1 MNCTVAKGV
10 SALVVLATLGFVSSG
25 CVTTQVDTTKPP
37 PTSMVDKVGQSFKS
51 GVDKTAELVG
61 VKPKPHAAEDP
72 DVIQVS
78 ATSDKPTPDL
88 LVSLAQVHEQSGK
101 LNDAE
106 KQYRHALKLDAN
118 YLPALL
124 GYARLQDRR
133 GNFDDATR
141 LYQKAIA
148 AHPNNAAPYNDLGL
162 SYQKRKMLTE
172 SAKLLR
178 QAVRL
183 EPQAKLYRNNLA
195 SVLVELGQINEALA
209 QFAMVEGEA
218 VAHYN
223 VGYLLAQDGDPN
235 GALGHFQQALRIN
248 PSLTAAQQWVARL
261 APSRPE
267 GRPMLA
273 APAQGPV
280 PVRFAAQTRPVAAT
294 PGPTVV
300 ALPPVNEIVVPA
312 AATRAPLQPASEI
325 ENLPPDPEPLP
336 KFLDGSAPPRD
347 ETPKAARTYKLQS
360 PDAD

>member
-1 MNCTVAKGV
+1 MNCTVAKGAF
-10 SALVVLATLGFVSSG
+10 ALVVLATLGFISCG

-37 PTSMVDKVGQSFKS
+37 PPTMADKVGQSLKS
-51 GVDKTAELVG
+51 GVDKTAEFVG
-61 VKPKPHAAEDP
+61 VKPKPHATEDP
-72 DVIQVS
+72 DVIQAS

-106 KQYRHALKLDAN
+106 KQYQHALRLNAN

-124 GYARLQDRR
+124 GYARLEDRR
-133 GNFDDATR
+133 GNFDDATK

-148 AHPNNAAPYNDLGL
+148 THPKDATSYNDLGL

-172 SAKLLR
+172 SAKMLR

-209 QFAMVEGEA
+209 QFTMVEGEA

-223 VGYLLAQDGDPN
+223 VGYLLAQNGDPN

-261 APSRPE
+261 TPPRPE

-273 APAQGPV
+273 APAQGRP
-280 PVRFAAQTRPVAAT
+280 PVRFAAQTRPVVAAADQA
-294 PGPTVV
+294 VV
-300 ALPPVNEIVVPA
+300 ALPPVSDVKPPV
-312 AATRAPLQPASEI
+312 AATQAPVRPSSEV
-325 ENLPPDPEPLP
+325 EDLPPDPEPLP
-336 KFLDGSAPPRD
+336 KFLDASAPPRD
-347 ETPKAARTYKLQS
+347 ETPKAVRTYKLQS